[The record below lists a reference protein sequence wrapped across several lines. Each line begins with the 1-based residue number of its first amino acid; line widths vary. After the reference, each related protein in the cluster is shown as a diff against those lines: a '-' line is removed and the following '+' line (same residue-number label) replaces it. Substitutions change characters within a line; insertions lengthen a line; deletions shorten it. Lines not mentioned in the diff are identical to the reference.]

1 MRASGGGSSWKSL
14 TEDYVTVGV
23 VGKPHGL
30 DGSFVV
36 QRPSEDPERFAPGSV
51 LRAGGEEV
59 RVEERKRSGGRLVIR
74 LDRPVPRGS
83 RLEIPRAELPE
94 PEAGSYYVFQ
104 LVGLEV
110 EEEGGRRLGV
120 VSDIAPGPANDAL
133 ELDTGLLL
141 PLVEACVREVDLNA
155 RRILVAPGFAPDN
168 PRRRLGGAD
177 NEGRTGSAG
186 SAG

>member
-1 MRASGGGSSWKSL
+1 LPTDGEL
-14 TEDYVTVGV
+14 VTVGV

-36 QRPSEDPERFAPGSV
+36 QQPSEDADRFAPGSV
-51 LRAGGEEV
+51 LRAGGQEV

-74 LDRPVPRGS
+74 LDRPVPRGT
-83 RLEIPRAELPE
+83 RLEVPRSELPE
-94 PEAGSYYVFQ
+94 PDDGSYYVFQ

-120 VSDIAPGPANDAL
+120 VVDVAPGPANDAL

-141 PLVEACVREVDLNA
+141 PLVEACVRKVDLEG
-155 RRILVAPGFAPDN
+155 RRILVAQGFAPDN
-168 PRRRLGGAD
+168 
-177 NEGRTGSAG
+177 
-186 SAG
+186 

>member
-1 MRASGGGSSWKSL
+1 M
-14 TEDYVTVGV
+14 VGR

-36 QRPSEDPERFAPGSV
+36 EEASEDPQRFEPGAV
-51 LRAGGEEV
+51 LRAGGEQV

-74 LDRPVPRGS
+74 LDRSVPRGT
-83 RLEIPRAELPE
+83 RLEIPRSELAEPE
-94 PEAGSYYVFQ
+94 PGSYYVFQ

-120 VSDIAPGPANDAL
+120 VTDVAPGPANDVL

-141 PLVEACVREVDLNA
+141 PLVEACVREVDVDGG
-155 RRILVAPGFAPDN
+155 RILVARGFAPSN
-168 PRRRLGGAD
+168 
-177 NEGRTGSAG
+177 
-186 SAG
+186 

>member
-1 MRASGGGSSWKSL
+1 VARASGGGSCSRSL
-14 TEDYVTVGV
+14 TDEFITIGR

-36 QRPSEDPERFAPGSV
+36 EQGSEDPKRFEPGTV
-51 LRAGGEEV
+51 LHAGQESV

-74 LDRPVPRGS
+74 LDRPVPRGTLLQIA
-83 RLEIPRAELPE
+83 RRELPE
-94 PEAGSYYVFQ
+94 AEAGSYYVFQ

-120 VSDIAPGPANDAL
+120 VTNVQPAPANDAL

-141 PLVEACVREVDLNA
+141 PLVEACVREVDLE
-155 RRILVAPGFAPDN
+155 RGRILIARGFALSN
-168 PRRRLGGAD
+168 
-177 NEGRTGSAG
+177 
-186 SAG
+186 